1 LIEDLDMPRPQKF
14 LWLFLLLLFGC
25 GVQQGKLVWRVKD
38 MALERRPV
46 VELLGD
52 QEKIVLRIPTRTIQ
66 EMTLAHFRIS
76 RAAGVQSELYIVE
89 GDEPNAFAGP
99 DPRGQKIIAISLGMI
114 KLIGADAHQ
123 YAALIAHEAAHWAKG
138 HIDAGRTRA
147 TTLTAIGTLVGA
159 GLGAA
164 GVPAA
169 GLITGLGVDLVDSSF
184 NRDQEREADAQSI
197 DYLIATNYDPRVAV
211 AMQEKFLTLDTGAHL
226 SFLSS
231 HPSSEERVQNLK
243 TIIQR
248 KTERSTASDAP

>member
-1 LIEDLDMPRPQKF
+1 
-14 LWLFLLLLFGC
+14 
-25 GVQQGKLVWRVKD
+25 
-38 MALERRPV
+38 V

-76 RAAGVQSELYIVE
+76 RAASVQSELYIVE

-99 DPRGQKIIAISLGMI
+99 DPRGQKLIAISLGMI

-123 YAALIAHEAAHWAKG
+123 YAALIAHETAHWAKG
-138 HIDAGRTRA
+138 HIDAGQTRA
-147 TTLTAIGTLVGA
+147 STLNAIGTLVGV
-159 GLGAA
+159 GLSAA

-169 GLITGLGVDLVDSSF
+169 GIIGGLGIDLIDSSF

-197 DYLIATNYDPRVAV
+197 DYLLVSHYDPA
-211 AMQEKFLTLDTGAHL
+211 AAIALQEKFATVDHRKARL

-231 HPSSEERVQNLK
+231 HPSGEERIQNLR
-243 TIIQR
+243 TIIQS
-248 KTERSTASDAP
+248 KTDRSKLANPP